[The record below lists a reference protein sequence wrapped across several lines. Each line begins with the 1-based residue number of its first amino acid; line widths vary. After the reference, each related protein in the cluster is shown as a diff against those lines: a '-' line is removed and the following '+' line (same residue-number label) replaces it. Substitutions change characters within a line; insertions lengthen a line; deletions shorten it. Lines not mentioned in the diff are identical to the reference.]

1 LLHPLPWPGVRGEP
15 SDLSNLVVDA
25 CHDLRTPLAAAYGFA
40 RTIERMGGVTGDN
53 AMYLRQ
59 VIEATEE
66 LEQLIK
72 ALSAV
77 AHSERG
83 TLRLRPE
90 PVDLGELTLQA
101 AELSGHPLE
110 RDVSAGLVETDA
122 GRAVTSLA
130 WLAAPIAE
138 AQSEAERAWH
148 IVGKDTVSFGPL
160 AGNDRELFERDLRAY
175 AGKRV
180 LELAGASVEVGDD
193 RLTVH
198 FPPAT

>member
-1 LLHPLPWPGVRGEP
+1 MRGEP

-138 AQSEAERAWH
+138 AQGDADRAWH
-148 IVGKDTVSFGPL
+148 IVGATPS
-160 AGNDRELFERDLRAY
+160 ASARSRATTGSCSSGIC
-175 AGKRV
+175 APTR
-180 LELAGASVEVGDD
+180 ASGCSSS
-193 RLTVH
+193 RARRSRS
-198 FPPAT
+198 ATTA

>member
-1 LLHPLPWPGVRGEP
+1 M
-15 SDLSNLVVDA
+15 VDA

-101 AELSGHPLE
+101 AELSGHRLE
-110 RDVSAGLVETDA
+110 RDANAGMVETDA

-130 WLAAPIAE
+130 WLAAPLAE
-138 AQSEAERAWH
+138 TQSGTDRAWRTTDA
-148 IVGKDTVSFGPL
+148 GTVSFGPL
-160 AGNDRELFERDLRAY
+160 AGNDREIFERDLRAY
-175 AGKRV
+175 AGRRV
-180 LELAGASVEVGDD
+180 LELSGATVEVGDD
-193 RLTVH
+193 RVTVC

>member
-1 LLHPLPWPGVRGEP
+1 MRMTLWIPVTPARVSERCTRGAEAWTSCRSTASSLAGRLTLRIVRVHGRLLHPLPWPGVRGEP

-40 RTIERMGGVTGDN
+40 RTI
-53 AMYLRQ
+53 
-59 VIEATEE
+59 
-66 LEQLIK
+66 
-72 ALSAV
+72 
-77 AHSERG
+77 
-83 TLRLRPE
+83 
-90 PVDLGELTLQA
+90 ELTLQA

-148 IVGKDTVSFGPL
+148 IVGKDT
-160 AGNDRELFERDLRAY
+160 
-175 AGKRV
+175 
-180 LELAGASVEVGDD
+180 
-193 RLTVH
+193 
-198 FPPAT
+198 

>member
-1 LLHPLPWPGVRGEP
+1 
-15 SDLSNLVVDA
+15 
-25 CHDLRTPLAAAYGFA
+25 
-40 RTIERMGGVTGDN
+40 
-53 AMYLRQ
+53 
-59 VIEATEE
+59 
-66 LEQLIK
+66 
-72 ALSAV
+72 V

>member
-1 LLHPLPWPGVRGEP
+1 VRGEP
-15 SDLSNLVVDA
+15 SDLPNLVVDA

-72 ALSAV
+72 ALSAI

-90 PVDLGELTLQA
+90 SVDLAELTLQA
-101 AELSGHPLE
+101 AELSGHTLE
-110 RDVSAGLVETDA
+110 RDAPAGLVETDA

-130 WLAAPIAE
+130 WLAAPLAE
-138 AQSEAERAWH
+138 VQGAPERIWRLAGSES
-148 IVGKDTVSFGPL
+148 VTFGPM

-180 LELAGASVEVGDD
+180 LELLGATVEVDD
-193 RLTVH
+193 DHLTVR

>member
-1 LLHPLPWPGVRGEP
+1 
-15 SDLSNLVVDA
+15 
-25 CHDLRTPLAAAYGFA
+25 
-40 RTIERMGGVTGDN
+40 
-53 AMYLRQ
+53 

-90 PVDLGELTLQA
+90 GVDLGELTLQA
-101 AELSGHPLE
+101 AELSGHGLE

-138 AQSEAERAWH
+138 AQGDTERVWR
-148 IVGKDTVSFGPL
+148 ITSPESVSFGPL

-180 LELAGASVEVGDD
+180 LELAGASVELADD
-193 RLTVH
+193 RLSVR